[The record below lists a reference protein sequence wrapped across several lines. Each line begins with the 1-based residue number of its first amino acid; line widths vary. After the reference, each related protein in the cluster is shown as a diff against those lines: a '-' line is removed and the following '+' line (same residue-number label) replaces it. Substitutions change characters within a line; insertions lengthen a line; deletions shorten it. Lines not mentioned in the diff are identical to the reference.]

1 MTRLNESRALRPTK
15 VATTAGT
22 VEGFARDG
30 VTRWRSIP
38 YAAPPWQGL
47 RFRAPQSP
55 TPWRGVR
62 DCQEFS
68 FCAPQDP
75 RFTFTGVAARQSI
88 SEDCLSLN
96 VVAPSKP
103 IHPALPVMF
112 FVHGGG
118 YVFGSSATPI
128 YDGAPL
134 ARQGCVYVSANYRL
148 GPLGCLD
155 LSSLATPEYPID
167 SNLFLRD
174 LVFALQWVKDNI
186 AGFGGDPDNVTIFGE
201 SAGGHA
207 VSALLAVPQAH
218 GLFHRAISESPPAG
232 MVRPPEVAEEI
243 ADRFVHEL
251 GAKRRDAAR
260 AVMQA
265 DSARLIETLSAV
277 TISTL
282 RRVPGAFGIGATVDG
297 QTLLRDPVESMALGE
312 AHRVPLIVGHNAHEA
327 TLFARFMNYLPT
339 SHATI
344 EQLLATIDTST
355 KARLLAAYPHYP
367 HPRACLRIGSDI
379 VFGSHAWRIA
389 EAHARHAPTY
399 LYRYDY
405 APRPLSWSGFGATHG
420 TELLAVFDVYRS
432 RLGRLLTLAGDWSAA
447 LHVSD
452 DIQRRWI
459 SFGHSGVP
467 GGAWPRYSEPERPV
481 MIFDRRSR
489 IEYDPAPA
497 RRRAW
502 ANLSPIR

>member
-1 MTRLNESRALRPTK
+1 MARVNDSRGARPTR
-15 VATTAGT
+15 VATTAGI

-38 YAAPPWQGL
+38 YAAPPWLGL
-47 RFRAPQSP
+47 RFRAPQP
-55 TPWRGVR
+55 PMPWRGVR

-75 RFTFTGVAARQSI
+75 RFTFTGVTARQSI

-96 VVAPSKP
+96 VVAPTKATQ
-103 IHPALPVMF
+103 PALPVMF

-118 YVFGSSATPI
+118 YFFGSTATPI

-155 LSSLATPEYPID
+155 LSSLATPEHPID

-174 LVFALQWVKDNI
+174 LVLALQWVKDNI
-186 AGFGGDPDNVTIFGE
+186 ANFGGDPDNVTIFGE

-207 VSALLAVPQAH
+207 VSALLAVPQAQ

-232 MVRPPEVAEEI
+232 MVRPPEHAEEI

-251 GAKRRDAAR
+251 GVKRRDAAKT
-260 AVMQA
+260 VMQA
-265 DSARLIETLSAV
+265 NSTQLLEALSTV
-277 TISTL
+277 ITTTL

-312 AHRVPLIVGHNAHEA
+312 AHRVPLVIGHNAHEA

-339 SHATI
+339 NQATI
-344 EQLLATIDTST
+344 EKLLATIDSTS
-355 KARLLAAYPHYP
+355 RDHIMAAYPGYP
-367 HPRACLRIGSDI
+367 DPRTCLRIGGDV
-379 VFGSHAWRIA
+379 VFGSNAWRIA
-389 EAHARHAPTY
+389 DAHARHAPTY

-405 APRPLSWSGFGATHG
+405 TPRLLSWSGFGATHG

-432 RLGRLLTLAGDWSAA
+432 RFGRLLTLADDRSAA
-447 LHVSD
+447 LQVSD

-459 SFGHSGVP
+459 SFGYKGIP
-467 GGAWPRYSEPERPV
+467 GYDWPRYGERERPV

-489 IEYDPAPA
+489 IEHDPAPA

-502 ANLSPIR
+502 ANLSLIQ